1 MNLPTFSLATAFSIA
16 LAVMVQAQ
24 TPAAKRQ
31 AEVEHR
37 ANVTFAKY
45 GDREVALDL
54 FVPKDGAA
62 RHPAI
67 VCIHGGGWVKG
78 DRSLMTPLARKLA
91 ERGFVAAAISYRLS
105 GEKKFPAAI
114 EDCKA
119 AVRWLRAHAD
129 EFGVDSQAIGA
140 TGLSAGG
147 HLAALLATS
156 ANATELEGDGGNRE
170 QSTWIQAAVAMG
182 AQSDLESSRIAEWSR
197 KPDEPYY
204 RTFLGGSFDDVPN
217 RYAAASPRHY
227 LGGSKTPLAFITGEL
242 DHPSTHADDMRGDLM
257 RLGIPTGLT
266 IIPQAPHSF
275 LNNDV
280 WLNAAVDAMAS
291 FFDLH
296 LR

>member
-1 MNLPTFSLATAFSIA
+1 MRRKASWGGVLFAMTLFNVA
-16 LAVMVQAQ
+16 QAQ
-24 TPAAKRQ
+24 LEPAKRQ
-31 AEVEHR
+31 AEVEHQ

-54 FVPKDGAA
+54 FVPKDGGA

-78 DRSLMTPLARKLA
+78 DRSLMTPLARALA

-119 AVRWLRAHAD
+119 AVRWLRTHAD
-129 EFGVDSQAIGA
+129 EYGIDPQAIGA

-156 ANATELEGDGGNRE
+156 GGESELEGDGGNRE
-170 QSTWIQAAVAMG
+170 QSSRIQAAVAMG
-182 AQSDLESSRIAEWSR
+182 AQSDLESPRIAEWSR

-204 RTFLGGSFDDVPN
+204 RTFLGGSFDDVPKV
-217 RYAAASPRHY
+217 YAAASPRHY
-227 LGGSKTPLAFITGEL
+227 LNTGDPPLMFITGEL
-242 DHPSTHADDMRGDLM
+242 DHPTSHADDMRGDLM

-275 LNNDV
+275 LNNEV